1 MPIGMPI
8 GRTPISVPIGRTPIS
23 MAISLPVRVP
33 IGRTT
38 AKLAGSI
45 GLVGYVDGRVAPE
58 EPYRLQAE
66 PRRLHRHDWE
76 VFRPHYV
83 GQAETVP

>member
-1 MPIGMPI
+1 MAI
-8 GRTPISVPIGRTPIS
+8 GRAPISVSISVPIS
-23 MAISLPVRVP
+23 MP

-58 EPYRLQAE
+58 EPYRFQRE
-66 PRRLHRHDWE
+66 PCRLDGHDWE

-83 GQAETVP
+83 GQPEAVPQDRVTTRSD